1 MLIKE
6 YGIIVSEEIN
16 KLFFDIFMKLKIEL
30 DKFMNS
36 EYVFIYTSELKA
48 QIVYYISIIGCEI
61 NCNYTSTDLNQL
73 FNFIMKIRTT

>member
-1 MLIKE
+1 
-6 YGIIVSEEIN
+6 
-16 KLFFDIFMKLKIEL
+16 
-30 DKFMNS
+30 MNS

-48 QIVYYISIIGCEI
+48 QIVYYISIIRCEI